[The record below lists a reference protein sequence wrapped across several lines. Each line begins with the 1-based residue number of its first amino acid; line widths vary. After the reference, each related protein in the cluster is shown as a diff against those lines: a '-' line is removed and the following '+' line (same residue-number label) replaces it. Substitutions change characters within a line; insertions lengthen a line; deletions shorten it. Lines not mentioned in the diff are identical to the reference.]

1 MAGGYQP
8 KNLGEQE
15 TKLRAD
21 SFIAADS
28 YNLTPDFFSKNKEY
42 LEGIAN
48 DVNTIVKSY
57 GYTSGPNT
65 DIKNPLATYTGILF
79 ATMDKN
85 LMQTELMNQKPSNL
99 SSGARSVADE
109 DLSNNVELSIIN
121 SYQKIVSESFSLME
135 EYRVSVSLIPELKR
149 VIKLIVRDIIN
160 QNEIT
165 KRAIKDV
172 YDVATKDANNIDE
185 SAEEIA
191 QINDLIDKEITDKY
205 KIEEKLG
212 IWLNEALITGAK
224 PILVLPYRDI
234 IKQAVALTT
243 NRAFN
248 RRSNAGIING
258 MNFSMEDYENNIQGI
273 EDFEEFERQ
282 SMEHIDPFKIMSDF
296 DHNRNICEDKGIK
309 KLKYSYKSQEDL
321 DQFTAQTEE
330 FIEDIIDDED
340 VDAIFN
346 QGMEMLYETYKLEKK
361 KADDE
366 KNLRESRGLEADDSL
381 IYETVNGIKD
391 FIDNIER
398 NKDKSDEEIKEEEE
412 AKERAQNAEE
422 IKAKIREKL
431 SEFVAKVD
439 SNINVVKDDF
449 ASLSLGRNNLY
460 TRMKQCKNNDRF
472 VDGIYVQDK
481 DMIDKVAENFDKE
494 VLIQELNPEY
504 VIPISIGSEHIQY
517 YVYEADAY
525 AGPTESPSRRST
537 SFANI
542 IASTGFGND
551 KALINASNGVSLVPN
566 DPALSSVFNPANFGN
581 INMLIEGNSLLQNDT
596 RTEIMKQIVYKT
608 LAKRMADPS
617 LVENKSF
624 KDAII
629 NLIRQGYIVDRQIRF
644 TAVPATNIVYFAH
657 DLDDKGM
664 PHSILDGTLLQIY
677 MYLAGILAT
686 TMNIVKKS
694 SDKEKLIVNM
704 GMSKQIGMTLMEI
717 QKQLST
723 RNIHVRSF
731 FDNIGSVM
739 RNVATY
745 ARYTV
750 PYVDG
755 ERLYDVENVESRA
768 ESPIDTDF
776 IEKRLSS
783 ILSALPC
790 PPAIQNMIN
799 EAEFSRGLLNQNI
812 EYRNSVMEKQNV
824 YMKQITKL
832 YRLLILYS
840 RLAKPT
846 SDVVNLGQ
854 MNDDSVKPDNNN
866 IKLINIANVNVK
878 LSPPM
883 ALNMVNINESFSNA
897 DPVIDSYAKYLF
909 GEDQDTPLDKWMV
922 QRFKK
927 EALKVFAPNIDF
939 SFLEDIAEKIKAN
952 PFEGVSEE
960 VKLKIIG
967 KKTENLLNGE
977 GSGDSGGGSDSDSG
991 GDDDFGGFQ

>member
-1 MAGGYQP
+1 MAYKPQNKGDSA
-8 KNLGEQE
+8 
-15 TKLRAD
+15 TVDMRADAFISAD
-21 SFIAADS
+21 SFNI
-28 YNLTPDFFSKNKEY
+28 TPDFFNKNKDY
-42 LEGIAN
+42 LQKIAD

-57 GYTSGPNT
+57 GYSSGPNS
-65 DIKNPLATYTGILF
+65 DLKNPLSTYTGILYG
-79 ATMDKN
+79 TMDKN
-85 LMQTELMNQKPSNL
+85 LMQTELLNQKPSNL
-99 SSGARSVADE
+99 SSGMRSVSEE
-109 DLSNNVELSIIN
+109 DLSNNIELGIIN

-135 EYRVSVSLIPELKR
+135 EYRVAVSLIPELKR

-172 YDVATKDANNIDE
+172 YDVTTKDANSVDE
-185 SAEEIA
+185 SDEDIST
-191 QINDLIDKEITDKY
+191 INDIIDKEITDKY
-205 KIEEKLG
+205 KIEEKLD

-224 PILVLPYRDI
+224 PVLVLPYRDI
-234 IKQAVALTT
+234 IRQAVALSS
-243 NRAFN
+243 NKSYN
-248 RRSNAGIING
+248 KRSNGAVING
-258 MNFSMEDYENNIQGI
+258 LNYSMEDFENEVEGI
-273 EDFEEFERQ
+273 ESFEEFEDKG
-282 SMEHIDPFKIMSDF
+282 MEHIDPFKIMSDF
-296 DHNRNICEDKGIK
+296 EHNRNVCESRGIE
-309 KLKYSYKSQEDL
+309 KLKYNYKSQEDL
-321 DQFTAQTEE
+321 DAFTAKTED
-330 FIEDIIDDED
+330 FLDGIIDDED
-340 VDAIFN
+340 VDAIFEE
-346 QGMEMLYETYKLEKK
+346 GMETLYSTLRFEQK

-366 KNLRESRGLEADDSL
+366 KALRHSRGMESNDDE
-381 IYETVNGIKD
+381 IYKTVNGIKD
-391 FIDNIER
+391 FIDGIEK
-398 NKDKSDEEIKEEEE
+398 NAGKSQEEIEEEE
-412 AKERAQNAEE
+412 EEENARNNEAH
-422 IKAKIREKL
+422 IKAKIKEQL
-431 SEFVAKVD
+431 SEFVAKID
-439 SNINVVKDDF
+439 KNINVVKDEY
-449 ASLSLGRNNLY
+449 ANLSLGKNDLY
-460 TRMKQCKNNDRF
+460 TRIKHHKNNKNF
-472 VDGIYVQDK
+472 VDGIYVK
-481 DMIDKVAENFDKE
+481 DASVIDEIADNFDKE

-525 AGPTESPSRRST
+525 AGPTQSPSRRST

-542 IASTGFGND
+542 IASTGYGND
-551 KALINASNGVSLVPN
+551 KGLISASNGVSLVPN

-581 INMLIEGNSLLQNDT
+581 INMPIEGNSLLQNDT

-664 PHSILDGTLLQIY
+664 PHSVLDGTLLQIY
-677 MYLAGILAT
+677 MYLAGVISV

-755 ERLYDVENVESRA
+755 ERLYDVENVESRP

-812 EYRNSVMEKQNV
+812 EYRNSVMEKQNKF
-824 YMKQITKL
+824 MKQITKL
-832 YRLLILYS
+832 YRLLVLYS

-846 SDVVNLGQ
+846 KTVSSLGE
-854 MNDDSVKPDNNN
+854 MGADPAVAPDNSN
-866 IKLINIANVNVK
+866 IKLIDIANINVK

-883 ALNMVNINESFSNA
+883 ALNMININESFSNCE
-897 DPVIDSYAKYLF
+897 PVIDSYAKYLF

-927 EALKVFAPNIDF
+927 EALKIFAPNIDF
-939 SFLEDIAEKIKAN
+939 SFLEDIAAKIKDN
-952 PFEGVSEE
+952 PFEGVSDAI
-960 VKLKIIG
+960 KLKIMG
-967 KKTENLLNGE
+967 KQTEGLFNGE
-977 GSGDSGGGSDSDSG
+977 GNSESSGGDSGGN
-991 GDDDFGGFQ
+991 DDMGTGW